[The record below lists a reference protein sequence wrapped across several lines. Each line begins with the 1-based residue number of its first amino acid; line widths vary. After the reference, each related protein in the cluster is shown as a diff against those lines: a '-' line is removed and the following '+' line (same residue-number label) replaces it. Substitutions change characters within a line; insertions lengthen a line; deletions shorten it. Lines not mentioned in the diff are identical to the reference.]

1 MKIFIKILF
10 LFISFNLTYAQS
22 PTCATASAMCTGQG
36 GPYNNTS
43 NTTPGGNQTG
53 YGPITG
59 CGGSGSLGNNGS
71 LGSTPRPAWFYYT
84 IGQTGPI
91 ILNLQQFNAAN
102 QGIDVDFALWGP
114 FPNNNLANI
123 CNSLSGIDID
133 GIPSNNY
140 TGPCNLVDAS
150 YNSTF
155 NETIHIPNAQVGEVY
170 MLLVTNFSGQAGTY
184 TINQTNATAP
194 GAGQVS
200 CNVVCGVN
208 LGPDQLFCSS
218 TITQYTLRANFNQAP
233 TTAGS
238 PTYSWYFY
246 NGTSYVLQTTT
257 TVNNY
262 TTSQEGFWKVR
273 VTRPGCSDVAE
284 DDIELRF
291 DAPPNPNTPNN
302 LLAPVGACQHTF
314 DLTSIQTA
322 LTSPVLP
329 SNYVIRYYLNEN
341 DCFIGNSNY
350 IQTPTAFQVSTTTTI
365 YVRIENI
372 GNAICADAN
381 QFFDLVIQCNP
392 LSCQL
397 DLTSAVATSN
407 QTICLNS
414 AIQNIT
420 YSFGGEATSAT
431 VTGLPTGLTTNIN
444 AGVLTISGTPTQ
456 TGTFNYEVT
465 SVGCTTNIIKQG
477 TITINPLPSVS
488 GLTSNTSICAGS
500 DAIFTING
508 TAGSVVTYTINGGSN
523 QTVTIPTS
531 GQATVTVIAPTSN
544 VVIAL
549 SNVSLTN
556 CNVSLTNSATVEVK
570 VVPDVTSISTTTPIC
585 SGSNAVFTINGTP
598 NATVTYALNNGTST
612 TTVLNSSGVGTVT
625 VTNAQNNQ
633 QLDVTLI
640 ALNGCSRVETL
651 TETIVVNTT
660 PVVSN
665 LTSNTSICAGSDA
678 VFTITGT
685 AGSVVTYTINGG
697 SNQTVTIPTSGQ
709 ATVTV
714 TAPTSNVTLALS
726 NVSLTNCNVS
736 LTNSATVEV
745 KVVPDVTSISTTTPI
760 CSGSN
765 AVFTINGTPNA
776 TVTYAL
782 NNGTSTTT
790 VLNSSGV
797 GTVTVTNA
805 QNNQQLDVTLIALNG
820 CSRLETLTET
830 IVVNPTPVVSNLI
843 SNTPICVGSDAVF
856 TITGTAGS
864 VVTYTINDGSNQ
876 TVTIPTSGQATVTIT
891 APSANVVIALS
902 NVSLNSC
909 FTSLSNTTTVDVR
922 PVPSVTSL
930 TSNTSICSGSNA
942 VFTINGS
949 ANATVTYSVNNGTS
963 ITTTLNGSGVGTITL
978 SNSTANVSVT
988 LSQIN
993 NGACTTSLTN
1003 SANVTVLALPNVTA
1017 LTSNSPICS
1026 GSNAIFTITGTANAT
1041 VSYSLNGGTST
1052 NVTLNATGTGIIPVS
1067 NATSNQSIQL
1077 TNVFDGTCNRSL
1089 TNSSSVVVNPVPNTP
1104 TITPQSDTFCI
1115 GEELIFN
1122 VSGGANEIVSYTVN
1136 NGANQTLTLNAA
1148 GTGIISITNPT
1159 TALIEI
1165 NLVNITN
1172 GLCSKLLTLSSDAEV
1187 VSCDIPKGV
1196 SPNGDGL
1203 NDTWDL
1209 RGYNV
1214 KKVEIFN
1221 RYGTK
1226 VYSKTNYIDEWHGQ
1240 SDNSNELPDGTYYY
1254 VVEFNDSPVKTGWVY
1269 LNREQ

>member
-1 MKIFIKILF
+1 MKIFIKIFFLF
-10 LFISFNLTYAQS
+10 LSLNLTYAQS
-22 PTCATASAMCTGQG
+22 PTCATASAMCSGQG
-36 GPYNNTS
+36 GPYNNS
-43 NTTPGGNQTG
+43 NTATPGGNVNG
-53 YGPITG
+53 IGAITN
-59 CGGSGSLGNNGS
+59 CNPNPLNQFPN
-71 LGSTPRPAWFYYT
+71 LASTPYPAWFYYT
-84 IGQTGPI
+84 IGQSGPI
-91 ILNLQQFNAAN
+91 VLNLVQTSTSGAP
-102 QGIDVDFALWGP
+102 IDVDFALWGP
-114 FPNNNLANI
+114 FNTTNLATI
-123 CNSLSGIDID
+123 CNSLSGVV
-133 GIPSNNY
+133 GSTFP
-140 TGPCNLVDAS
+140 GPCNLVDSSFSGTA
-150 YNSTF
+150 
-155 NETIHIPNAQVGEVY
+155 NETIHIPNAINGEIY
-170 MLLVTNFSGQAGTY
+170 LLLVTNFSRNAGTY
-184 TINQTNATAP
+184 SINQTNAAAP

-200 CNVVCGVN
+200 CDRVCGVD

-233 TTAGS
+233 TSAGS

-273 VTRPGCSDVAE
+273 VTRPGCSDIAE

-302 LLAPVGACQHTF
+302 LSAPVGACLHTF

-350 IQTPTAFQVSTTTTI
+350 IQNPSAYQVSVTTTI

-372 GNAICADAN
+372 GNPICSDAN

-397 DLTSAVATSN
+397 DLTSAVATTN
-407 QTICLNS
+407 QTICFNS

-431 VTGLPTGLTTNIN
+431 ITGLPTGLLSNIN

-456 TGTFNYEVT
+456 TGVFNYEVT

-500 DAIFTING
+500 DAVFTINGTAGAVVTYTINNGSNQTVTIPTSGQATVTITAPTSNVVIALSNVLLTNCNVQLTNSATVEVKIVPDVTSITTTTPICSGSDAVFTINGTPNATVTYTLNNGTAVTTVLNSSGVGTVTVSNALVNQQLNVTLIALNGCSRVETLTETIVVNLTPVVSSLTSNTSICAGSDAVFTINGTAGSVVTYTINNGSNQTVTIPTSGQATVTITAPTSNVVIALSNVSLTNCNVPLTNSATVEVKIVPDVTSITTTTPICSGSDAVFTINGTPNATVTYTLNNGTAVTTVLNSSGVGTVTVSNALVNQQLNVTLIALNGCSRVETLTETIVVNIIPLVSSLTSNTPICAGSNAIFTING

-531 GQATVTVIAPTSN
+531 GQATVT
-544 VVIAL
+544 
-549 SNVSLTN
+549 
-556 CNVSLTNSATVEVK
+556 
-570 VVPDVTSISTTTPIC
+570 
-585 SGSNAVFTINGTP
+585 
-598 NATVTYALNNGTST
+598 
-612 TTVLNSSGVGTVT
+612 
-625 VTNAQNNQ
+625 
-633 QLDVTLI
+633 
-640 ALNGCSRVETL
+640 
-651 TETIVVNTT
+651 
-660 PVVSN
+660 
-665 LTSNTSICAGSDA
+665 
-678 VFTITGT
+678 ITG
-685 AGSVVTYTINGG
+685 
-697 SNQTVTIPTSGQ
+697 
-709 ATVTV
+709 
-714 TAPTSNVTLALS
+714 
-726 NVSLTNCNVS
+726 
-736 LTNSATVEV
+736 
-745 KVVPDVTSISTTTPI
+745 
-760 CSGSN
+760 
-765 AVFTINGTPNA
+765 
-776 TVTYAL
+776 
-782 NNGTSTTT
+782 
-790 VLNSSGV
+790 
-797 GTVTVTNA
+797 
-805 QNNQQLDVTLIALNG
+805 
-820 CSRLETLTET
+820 
-830 IVVNPTPVVSNLI
+830 
-843 SNTPICVGSDAVF
+843 
-856 TITGTAGS
+856 
-864 VVTYTINDGSNQ
+864 
-876 TVTIPTSGQATVTIT
+876 
-891 APSANVVIALS
+891 PSANVVIALS

-909 FTSLSNTTTVDVR
+909 FTTLSNTTTVDVR

-949 ANATVTYSVNNGTS
+949 ANATVTYSVNGGTAN
-963 ITTTLNGSGVGTITL
+963 TTTLNGSGVGTITL

-993 NGACTTSLTN
+993 NGACSTSLTN
-1003 SANVTVLALPNVTA
+1003 SASVTVLALPNVTA

-1052 NVTLNATGTGIIPVS
+1052 NVTLNATGTGVIPIT
-1067 NATSNQSIQL
+1067 NAIANQTIQL

-1089 TNSSSVVVNPVPNTP
+1089 TNSASVVVNPMPNTP

-1115 GEELIFN
+1115 GEEMIFN
-1122 VSGGANEIVSYTVN
+1122 VSGGANEIVSYTIN
-1136 NGANQTLTLNAA
+1136 NGANQTLNLNAS

-1159 TALIEI
+1159 TVIVEI

-1172 GLCSKLLTLSSDAEV
+1172 GLCSKLLTLSSDAEI

-1209 RGYNV
+1209 SGYNV

-1226 VYSKTNYIDEWHGQ
+1226 VYSKSNYVDEWHGQ

-1269 LNREQ
+1269 INREQ

>member
-22 PTCATASAMCTGQG
+22 PTCDQASAMCSGQG

-43 NTTPGGNQTG
+43 GGASNNA
-53 YGPITG
+53 GPITG
-59 CGGSGSLGNNGS
+59 CGGSNSHGNNGS

-91 ILNLQQFNAAN
+91 ILNLQQFNATN

-123 CNSLSGIDID
+123 CNSLSGYP
-133 GIPSNNY
+133 GSSY

-150 YNSTF
+150 YDGSY

-200 CNVVCGVN
+200 CNVVCGVT

-233 TTAGS
+233 TSAGS

-262 TTSQEGFWKVR
+262 TTSQEGFWKVM

-291 DAPPNPNTPNN
+291 DSPPNPNTPNN
-302 LLAPVGACQHTF
+302 LSAPVGACQHTF
-314 DLTSIQTA
+314 DLTSIETA
-322 LTSPVLP
+322 LTAPILP

-350 IQTPTAFQVSTTTTI
+350 IQTPTAFQITATTTI

-372 GNAICADAN
+372 GNAICSDAN

-407 QTICLNS
+407 QTICFNS

-431 VTGLPTGLTTNIN
+431 VTGLPTGLLTNIN

-488 GLTSNTSICAGS
+488 SLTSNTSICAGS
-500 DAIFTING
+500 DAVFTING
-508 TAGSVVTYTINGGSN
+508 TAGSVVTYTINNGSN

-531 GQATVTVIAPTSN
+531 GQATVTITAPTSN

-556 CNVSLTNSATVEVK
+556 CNVPLTNSATVEVK
-570 VVPDVTSISTTTPIC
+570 IVPDVTSITTTTPIC
-585 SGSNAVFTINGTP
+585 SGSDAVFTINGTP
-598 NATVTYALNNGTST
+598 NATVTYALNNGTT
-612 TTVLNSSGVGTVT
+612 ATTVLNSSGIGTIT
-625 VTNAQNNQ
+625 VSNAQVNQ
-633 QLDVTLI
+633 QIDVTLI

-665 LTSNTSICAGSDA
+665 LTSNTPICVGSDA
-678 VFTITGT
+678 VFTINGT

-697 SNQTVTIPTSGQ
+697 SNQTLTIPTSGQ

-714 TAPTSNVTLALS
+714 TAPTSNVVILLS
-726 NVSLTNCNVS
+726 
-736 LTNSATVEV
+736 
-745 KVVPDVTSISTTTPI
+745 D
-760 CSGSN
+760 
-765 AVFTINGTPNA
+765 
-776 TVTYAL
+776 
-782 NNGTSTTT
+782 
-790 VLNSSGV
+790 
-797 GTVTVTNA
+797 
-805 QNNQQLDVTLIALNG
+805 
-820 CSRLETLTET
+820 
-830 IVVNPTPVVSNLI
+830 
-843 SNTPICVGSDAVF
+843 
-856 TITGTAGS
+856 
-864 VVTYTINDGSNQ
+864 
-876 TVTIPTSGQATVTIT
+876 
-891 APSANVVIALS
+891 
-902 NVSLNSC
+902 VSLNSC
-909 FTSLSNTTTVDVR
+909 STTLSNTTTVDVR

-930 TSNTSICSGSNA
+930 TSNTSICSGSSA

-949 ANATVTYSVNNGTS
+949 ANATVTYSVNGGTAN
-963 ITTTLNGSGVGTITL
+963 TTTLNGSGVGTITL
-978 SNSTANVSVT
+978 SNSTANVSVS

-993 NGACTTSLTN
+993 NGACSTSLTN
-1003 SANVTVLALPNVTA
+1003 IANVTVLALPNVTA

-1052 NVTLNATGTGIIPVS
+1052 NVTLNAGTGVIPIT
-1067 NATSNQSIQL
+1067 NATANQSIQL

-1089 TNSSSVVVNPVPNTP
+1089 TNSASVVVNPIPNTP

-1115 GEELIFN
+1115 GEEMIFN
-1122 VSGGANEIVSYTVN
+1122 VSGGANEIVSYTIN
-1136 NGANQTLTLNAA
+1136 NGANQTLNLNAS

-1159 TALIEI
+1159 TVIVEI

-1172 GLCSKLLTLSSDAEV
+1172 GLCSKSLTLSSDADV

-1226 VYSKTNYIDEWHGQ
+1226 VYSKSNYTDEWHGQ

-1269 LNREQ
+1269 INREQ

>member
-22 PTCATASAMCTGQG
+22 PTCDQASAMCSGQG

-43 NTTPGGNQTG
+43 GGASNNA
-53 YGPITG
+53 GPITG
-59 CGGSGSLGNNGS
+59 CGGSNSHGNNGS

-91 ILNLQQFNAAN
+91 ILNLQQFNATN

-123 CNSLSGIDID
+123 CNSLSGYP
-133 GIPSNNY
+133 GSSY

-150 YNSTF
+150 YDGSY

-200 CNVVCGVN
+200 CNVVCGVT

-233 TTAGS
+233 TSAGS

-262 TTSQEGFWKVR
+262 TTSQEGFWKVM

-291 DAPPNPNTPNN
+291 DSPPNPNTPNN
-302 LLAPVGACQHTF
+302 LSAPVGACQHTF
-314 DLTSIQTA
+314 DLTSIETA
-322 LTSPVLP
+322 LTAPVLP

-350 IQTPTAFQVSTTTTI
+350 IQTPTAFQITATTTI

-372 GNAICADAN
+372 GNAICSDAN

-407 QTICLNS
+407 QTICFNS

-431 VTGLPTGLTTNIN
+431 VTGLPTGLLTNIN

-488 GLTSNTSICAGS
+488 SLTSNTSICAGS
-500 DAIFTING
+500 DAVFTING
-508 TAGSVVTYTINGGSN
+508 TAGSVVTYTINNGSN

-531 GQATVTVIAPTSN
+531 GQATVTITAPTSN

-556 CNVSLTNSATVEVK
+556 CNVPLTNSATVEVK
-570 VVPDVTSISTTTPIC
+570 IVPDVTSITTTTPIC
-585 SGSNAVFTINGTP
+585 SGSDAVFTINGTP
-598 NATVTYALNNGTST
+598 NATVTYALNNGTT
-612 TTVLNSSGVGTVT
+612 ATTVLNSSGIGTIT
-625 VTNAQNNQ
+625 VSNAQVNQ
-633 QLDVTLI
+633 QIDVTLI

-665 LTSNTSICAGSDA
+665 LTSNTPICVGSDA
-678 VFTITGT
+678 VFTINGT

-697 SNQTVTIPTSGQ
+697 SNQTLTIPTSGQ

-714 TAPTSNVTLALS
+714 TAPTSNVVILLS
-726 NVSLTNCNVS
+726 
-736 LTNSATVEV
+736 
-745 KVVPDVTSISTTTPI
+745 D
-760 CSGSN
+760 
-765 AVFTINGTPNA
+765 
-776 TVTYAL
+776 
-782 NNGTSTTT
+782 
-790 VLNSSGV
+790 
-797 GTVTVTNA
+797 
-805 QNNQQLDVTLIALNG
+805 
-820 CSRLETLTET
+820 
-830 IVVNPTPVVSNLI
+830 
-843 SNTPICVGSDAVF
+843 
-856 TITGTAGS
+856 
-864 VVTYTINDGSNQ
+864 
-876 TVTIPTSGQATVTIT
+876 
-891 APSANVVIALS
+891 
-902 NVSLNSC
+902 VSLNSC
-909 FTSLSNTTTVDVR
+909 STTLSNTTTVDVR

-949 ANATVTYSVNNGTS
+949 ANATVTYSVNGGTAN
-963 ITTTLNGSGVGTITL
+963 TTTLNGSGVGTITL
-978 SNSTANVSVT
+978 SNSTANVSVS

-993 NGACTTSLTN
+993 NGACSTSLTN
-1003 SANVTVLALPNVTA
+1003 IANVTVLALPNVTA

-1052 NVTLNATGTGIIPVS
+1052 NVTLNAGTGVIPIT
-1067 NATSNQSIQL
+1067 NATANQSIQL

-1089 TNSSSVVVNPVPNTP
+1089 TNSASVVVNPIPNTP

-1115 GEELIFN
+1115 GEEMIFN
-1122 VSGGANEIVSYTVN
+1122 VSGGANEIVSYTIN
-1136 NGANQTLTLNAA
+1136 NGANQTLNLNAS

-1159 TALIEI
+1159 TVIVEI

-1172 GLCSKLLTLSSDAEV
+1172 GLCSKSLTLSSDADV

-1226 VYSKTNYIDEWHGQ
+1226 VYSKSNYTDEWHGQ

-1269 LNREQ
+1269 INREQ

>member
-1 MKIFIKILF
+1 MKIFIKIFFLF
-10 LFISFNLTYAQS
+10 LSLNLTYAQS
-22 PTCATASAMCTGQG
+22 PTCDQASAMCSGQG
-36 GPYNNTS
+36 GPYNNTYPGS
-43 NTTPGGNQTG
+43 PGGNQTG
-53 YGPITG
+53 YGAVTG

-71 LGSTPRPAWFYYT
+71 LASTPRPAWFYYT

-91 ILNLQQFNAAN
+91 ILNLQQFNAAGV
-102 QGIDVDFALWGP
+102 GIDVDFALWGP
-114 FPNNNLANI
+114 FQNNNLANI

-150 YNSTF
+150 YSPTY

-170 MLLVTNFSGQAGTY
+170 MLLVTNYSTNPTQGTY
-184 TINQTNATAP
+184 TINQTNAAAP
-194 GAGQVS
+194 GAGQIS
-200 CNVVCGVN
+200 CNVVCGVT

-233 TTAGS
+233 TSVGS

-246 NGTSYVLQTTT
+246 DGTSYVFQTTT
-257 TVNNY
+257 TVNSY

-314 DLTSIQTA
+314 DLTSIETA
-322 LTSPVLP
+322 LTAPILP

-350 IQTPTAFQVSTTTTI
+350 IQNPSAYQVTATTTI

-372 GNAICADAN
+372 GNSICSDAN

-407 QTICLNS
+407 QTICFNN

-420 YSFGGEATSAT
+420 YGFGGEATSAT
-431 VTGLPTGLTTNIN
+431 VTGLPTGLLANIN

-500 DAIFTING
+500 DAVFTINGTAGSVVTYTINNGSNQTVTIPTSGQATVTVTAPTSNVVIALSNVSLTNCNVSLTNSATVEVKIVPDVTSITTTTPICSGSDAVFTINGTPNATVTYALNNGTTATTVLNSSGIGTITVSNAQVNQQIDVTLIALNGCSRVETLTETIVVNTTPVVSSLTSNTPICVGSDAVFTING

-531 GQATVTVIAPTSN
+531 GQATVT
-544 VVIAL
+544 
-549 SNVSLTN
+549 
-556 CNVSLTNSATVEVK
+556 
-570 VVPDVTSISTTTPIC
+570 
-585 SGSNAVFTINGTP
+585 
-598 NATVTYALNNGTST
+598 
-612 TTVLNSSGVGTVT
+612 
-625 VTNAQNNQ
+625 
-633 QLDVTLI
+633 
-640 ALNGCSRVETL
+640 
-651 TETIVVNTT
+651 
-660 PVVSN
+660 
-665 LTSNTSICAGSDA
+665 
-678 VFTITGT
+678 
-685 AGSVVTYTINGG
+685 
-697 SNQTVTIPTSGQ
+697 
-709 ATVTV
+709 
-714 TAPTSNVTLALS
+714 
-726 NVSLTNCNVS
+726 
-736 LTNSATVEV
+736 
-745 KVVPDVTSISTTTPI
+745 
-760 CSGSN
+760 
-765 AVFTINGTPNA
+765 
-776 TVTYAL
+776 
-782 NNGTSTTT
+782 
-790 VLNSSGV
+790 
-797 GTVTVTNA
+797 
-805 QNNQQLDVTLIALNG
+805 
-820 CSRLETLTET
+820 
-830 IVVNPTPVVSNLI
+830 
-843 SNTPICVGSDAVF
+843 
-856 TITGTAGS
+856 
-864 VVTYTINDGSNQ
+864 
-876 TVTIPTSGQATVTIT
+876 IT
-891 APSANVVIALS
+891 APSSNVVIALS

-909 FTSLSNTTTVDVR
+909 FTTLSNTTTVDVR

-949 ANATVTYSVNNGTS
+949 ANGTVTYSVNGGTAN
-963 ITTTLNGSGVGTITL
+963 TTTLNGFGVGTITL

-993 NGACTTSLTN
+993 NGACSTSLTN
-1003 SANVTVLALPNVTA
+1003 TANVTVLALPNVTA

-1026 GSNAIFTITGTANAT
+1026 GSNAVFTITGTANAT
-1041 VSYSLNGGTST
+1041 VSYSLNGATST
-1052 NVTLNATGTGIIPVS
+1052 NVTLNATGTGVIPIT
-1067 NATSNQSIQL
+1067 NATANQSIQL

-1089 TNSSSVVVNPVPNTP
+1089 TNSASVVVNPMPNTP

-1115 GEELIFN
+1115 GEEMIFN

-1136 NGANQTLTLNAA
+1136 NGANQTLNLNAS

-1159 TALIEI
+1159 TVIVEI

-1214 KKVEIFN
+1214 KRVEIFN

-1226 VYSKTNYIDEWHGQ
+1226 VYSKSNYVDEWHGQ

-1269 LNREQ
+1269 INREQ